1 MFLDKSQEEK
11 PSVVFQDIKVGLI
24 PSWIRLVFLFF
35 FDERGILSLW
45 GRDACFKPQTLWHFI
60 ANLLNAS
67 LPLTLTMQ
75 MCLVVVVAT
84 VADIQSEYFG
94 FTFNT

>member
-1 MFLDKSQEEK
+1 MTVYSK
-11 PSVVFQDIKVGLI
+11 PAISKM
-24 PSWIRLVFLFF
+24 
-35 FDERGILSLW
+35 
-45 GRDACFKPQTLWHFI
+45 
-60 ANLLNAS
+60 LNAS

-94 FTFNT
+94 FTFNK

>member
-35 FDERGILSLW
+35 FDERGILSLR
-45 GRDACFKPQTLWHFI
+45 GRDACSNIMTLYSKP
-60 ANLLNAS
+60 A
-67 LPLTLTMQ
+67 
-75 MCLVVVVAT
+75 
-84 VADIQSEYFG
+84 
-94 FTFNT
+94 

>member
-35 FDERGILSLW
+35 FDERGILSL
-45 GRDACFKPQTLWHFI
+45 
-60 ANLLNAS
+60 
-67 LPLTLTMQ
+67 
-75 MCLVVVVAT
+75 
-84 VADIQSEYFG
+84 
-94 FTFNT
+94 